1 MTTSFHPTATAA
13 AAISALVF
21 ATGAP
26 AHAQE
31 QAAPTKPMTSRD
43 QAQIYRHSIP
53 TGWETEIYVTD
64 AQGAERA
71 QMLLDLYE
79 ILQTAPTIENVQPF
93 LRPDYI
99 QHSSMLPNGAPPLA
113 MLFSTSVSQFPV
125 KIDVYRIAIVGNF
138 GMAHV
143 NFRNLDN
150 EDPEDLGIAAVD
162 MYLWD
167 ENGLLAE
174 HWDTL
179 QEVPLYSANT
189 NTEFLRLFEG
199 AE

>member
-1 MTTSFHPTATAA
+1 MLHSIPMTLSTVALAFTFTPTPASAQSAEVPSPPTTSRE
-13 AAISALVF
+13 
-21 ATGAP
+21 
-26 AHAQE
+26 QE
-31 QAAPTKPMTSRD
+31 
-43 QAQIYRHSIP
+43 QIYRHTIP

-64 AQGAERA
+64 EEGAARA
-71 QMLLDLYE
+71 QMILDLYE
-79 ILQTAPTIENVQPF
+79 VLETNPTIENVARF
-93 LRPDYI
+93 VRPDYI
-99 QHSSMLPNGAPPLA
+99 QHSSMLPNGPAPLA

-125 KIDVYRIAIVGNF
+125 QIDVYRIAIVGDF

-150 EDPEDLGIAAVD
+150 DDPNDLGIAAVD

-167 ENGLLAE
+167 ENGMIAE

-179 QEVPLYSANT
+179 QDVPLYSANT